1 MTQRRR
7 DPPRGGGHPGP
18 VGLAHLGPPLTPD
31 ELAAA
36 NARRLSPAAAAALDA
51 AGPALLEADEL
62 PVFRTREEAAAW
74 LETHIPSAAADAR
87 WRAVPGNVE
96 AAQARLDAVRTRAAG
111 PAKQPVATSLRLE
124 ADTVRRLRVL
134 AAKKGTKYQ
143 TLLKTFVVERL
154 YEEERREGLVGS
166 PAS

>member
-1 MTQRRR
+1 
-7 DPPRGGGHPGP
+7 
-18 VGLAHLGPPLTPD
+18 LTPE

-36 NARRLSPAAAAALDA
+36 NAGRLSPAAAAAADA
-51 AGPALLEADEL
+51 AAPAPIEADEV
-62 PVFRTREEAAAW
+62 PAFASREEADAW

-87 WRAVPGNVE
+87 WRAGPGNVE
-96 AAQARLDAVRTRAAG
+96 ATQGRLAALQAREAS

-124 ADTVRRLRVL
+124 ADTVRRLRAL